1 MTTSAKPRSAA
12 AKKPRPPAPNEAG
25 EGARRSRT
33 TVTLGPFLVALT
45 EQDRQERR
53 PTVVVAV
60 AYVAPADRALATR
73 ASAAVQERLWQVLRD
88 GIPVVD
94 LQQVTEALYDA
105 LAEPR
110 WPAGQGEPV
119 EHGIALA
126 QVAVSLPPQD
136 PTSDQVQPVAT
147 VVVANPSLA
156 PPGSG

>member
-1 MTTSAKPRSAA
+1 MTTTAKPRSRA
-12 AKKPRPPAPNEAG
+12 AKEPPASAPDETG
-25 EGARRSRT
+25 EGVRRSRT
-33 TVTLGPFLVALT
+33 TVTVGPFLVALT
-45 EQDRQERR
+45 ERDRQERR

-60 AYVAPADRALATR
+60 AYVAPADRALGSR

-94 LQQVTEALYDA
+94 LQQVTEALYDG

-126 QVAVSLPPQD
+126 QVAVSLLPRD
-136 PTSDQVQPVAT
+136 PTSDQIQPVAT
-147 VVVANPSLA
+147 VVVSNPSLA